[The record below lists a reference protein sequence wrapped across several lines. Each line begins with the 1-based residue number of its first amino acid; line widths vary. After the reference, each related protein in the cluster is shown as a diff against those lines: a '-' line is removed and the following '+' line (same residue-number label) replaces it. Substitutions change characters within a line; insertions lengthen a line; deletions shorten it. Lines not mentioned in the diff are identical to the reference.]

1 MMKNA
6 KEKGHH
12 QMTNKPI
19 LTVSN
24 FKKYY
29 KIRGFFSNKGIV
41 KAVDDVSFELARGET
56 LSIVGESGC
65 GKSTLAKLL
74 MDVEAKTA
82 GKYILCDKDRDVK
95 GHWPQNEFHK
105 TIQMIFQDPY
115 SSLNPRKKAW
125 QIVAEPL
132 FVNTNLSVKE
142 CRLRAMDAFEQV
154 GLRKE
159 SINRYPHMF
168 SGGQRQRIGI
178 ARALVLK
185 PKVLICDEPVSALD
199 VSVQAQVLN
208 LLMDIQEQ
216 MHLSLIFISHDLSV
230 VKHISDR
237 VLVMYLGRIA
247 EIGRRDDVFQNPLH
261 PYTKALLASRPQIL
275 KGKKIQSRPLKG
287 ELPSPMNPPSGCIFH
302 LRCPK
307 ATDICK
313 KEIPI
318 LRQINHQKVAC
329 HHAES

>member
-1 MMKNA
+1 M
-6 KEKGHH
+6 
-12 QMTNKPI
+12 
-19 LTVSN
+19 
-24 FKKYY
+24 
-29 KIRGFFSNKGIV
+29 
-41 KAVDDVSFELARGET
+41 KAVDDVSFELAKGET
-56 LSIVGESGC
+56 LAIVGESGC
-65 GKSTLAKLL
+65 GKSTLAKVL
-74 MDVEAKTA
+74 MGVEQKTA
-82 GKYILCDKDRDVK
+82 GTYMLKECDIDIK
-95 GHWPQNEFHK
+95 GNWPQNKFHR

-115 SSLNPRKKAW
+115 SSINPRKKAW

-132 FVNTNLSVKE
+132 FVNTDLSTKE
-142 CRLRAMDAFEQV
+142 CRLKAIEAFEQV

-185 PKVLICDEPVSALD
+185 PEVLICDEPVSALD

-208 LLMDIQEQ
+208 LLMDIQEK

-237 VLVMYLGRIA
+237 VLVMYLGKVA
-247 EIGRRDDVFQNPLH
+247 EIGSRDDVFQNPMH
-261 PYTKALLASRPQIL
+261 PYTKALLESRPQIL
-275 KGKKIQSRPLKG
+275 KGKKVQPRPLKG
-287 ELPSPMNPPSGCIFH
+287 ELPSPMNPPPGCIFH

-313 KEIPI
+313 KEIPQ
-318 LRQINHQKVAC
+318 LRQIKDQKVAC
-329 HHAES
+329 HHA

>member
-1 MMKNA
+1 MKNVQE
-6 KEKGHH
+6 KEHH

-19 LTVSN
+19 LSVN
-24 FKKYY
+24 NLKKYY
-29 KIRGFFSNKGIV
+29 KIKSFFSLKGVV
-41 KAVDDVSFELARGET
+41 KAVDGVSFELAKGET

-74 MDVEAKTA
+74 MEVEPKTA
-82 GKYILCDKDRDVK
+82 GKYTLCDKDIDVK
-95 GHWPQNEFHK
+95 GNWPQNEFHK

-125 QIVAEPL
+125 RIVAEPL

-142 CRLRAMDAFEQV
+142 CRLKAMEAFEQV

-185 PKVLICDEPVSALD
+185 PKILICDEPVSALD

-208 LLMDIQEQ
+208 LLMDIQQQ

-237 VLVMYLGRIA
+237 VLVMYLGRVA
-247 EIGRRDDVFQNPLH
+247 EIGSRNDVFQNPLH
-261 PYTKALLASRPQIL
+261 PYTQALLNSRPQIL

-287 ELPSPMNPPSGCIFH
+287 ELPSPMNPPPGCIFH

-313 KEIPI
+313 KKIPL
-318 LRQINHQKVAC
+318 LRQIDNQKAAC
-329 HHAES
+329 HHAED

>member
-1 MMKNA
+1 MKNDQ
-6 KEKGHH
+6 KKGHH
-12 QMTNKPI
+12 QMTNRPI
-19 LTVSN
+19 LSVSN
-24 FKKYY
+24 LKKYY
-29 KIRGFFSNKGIV
+29 KIRGFFSHKGIV
-41 KAVDDVSFELARGET
+41 KAVDDVSFELAKGET
-56 LSIVGESGC
+56 LAIVGESGC

-74 MDVEAKTA
+74 IEVEPKTA
-82 GKYILCDKDRDVK
+82 GKYMLCGKDIDIK
-95 GHWPQNEFHK
+95 GNWPQNEFHK

-125 QIVAEPL
+125 QILTEPL

-142 CRLRAMDAFEQV
+142 CRLKAVEAFEQV

-185 PKVLICDEPVSALD
+185 PKVLVCDEPVSALD

-230 VKHISDR
+230 VKHLSDR
-237 VLVMYLGRIA
+237 VLVMYLGKVA
-247 EIGRRDDVFQNPLH
+247 EIGARNDVFQNPMH
-261 PYTKALLASRPQIL
+261 PYTKALLESRPQIL
-275 KGKKIQSRPLKG
+275 KGKKIQHRSLKG
-287 ELPSPMNPPSGCIFH
+287 ELPSPMNPPPGCIFH

-307 ATDICK
+307 ATDICRK
-313 KEIPI
+313 KIPS
-318 LRQINHQKVAC
+318 LRQIGHQKVAC
-329 HHAES
+329 HHAET

>member
-1 MMKNA
+1 
-6 KEKGHH
+6 
-12 QMTNKPI
+12 MTGKTI
-19 LTVSN
+19 LAISHL
-24 FKKYY
+24 KKHY
-29 KIRGFFSNKGIV
+29 KIKEFFSNKGIV
-41 KAVDDVSFELARGET
+41 KAVDDVSFELAKGET
-56 LSIVGESGC
+56 LAIVGESGC
-65 GKSTLAKLL
+65 GKSTLAKVL
-74 MDVEAKTA
+74 MGVEQKTA
-82 GKYILCDKDRDVK
+82 GTYTLKECDVDVK
-95 GHWPQNEFHK
+95 GNWPQNKFHR

-115 SSLNPRKKAW
+115 SSINSRKKAW

-132 FVNTNLSVKE
+132 FVNTNLSTKE
-142 CRLRAMDAFEQV
+142 CRLKAIEAFEQV

-185 PKVLICDEPVSALD
+185 PEVLICDEPVSALD

-208 LLMDIQEQ
+208 LLMDIQEK

-237 VLVMYLGRIA
+237 VLVMYLGKVA
-247 EIGRRDDVFQNPLH
+247 EIGSRDDVFQNPLH
-261 PYTKALLASRPQIL
+261 PYTKALLESRPQIL
-275 KGKKIQSRPLKG
+275 KGKKIQPRPLKG
-287 ELPSPMNPPSGCIFH
+287 ELPSPMNPPPGCIFH

-313 KEIPI
+313 KKVPE
-318 LRQINHQKVAC
+318 LRQIKDQRVAC
-329 HHAES
+329 HHA